1 MLQSMLSLHILGQE
15 EQLLINHLI
24 LETME
29 ENNVTVE
36 ATPEVAPTPVANV
49 APATADVKTAKVLGA
64 NLKLTENKFEYFLLV
79 LEGEQ
84 QGVAI
89 WPNELEQLLQQDE
102 AIAMSMLGFDKFC
115 LVLKGAKVGYVTE
128 GEGDQMLHVIKSIK
142 IDDKLGIVAK
152 AVEAFVQQMLS

>member
-1 MLQSMLSLHILGQE
+1 
-15 EQLLINHLI
+15 
-24 LETME
+24 ME

-49 APATADVKTAKVLGA
+49 APATAETKTAKVLGA

-89 WPNELEQLLQQDE
+89 WPNELEQLLKQDE
-102 AIAMSMLGFDKFC
+102 AICMQMMGFENFC
-115 LVLKGAKVGYVTE
+115 KLLKSSKVEYVTE
-128 GEGDQMLHVIKSIK
+128 GEGDAVVHIIKAIK
-142 IDDKLGIVAK
+142 IDDSLGIVGK
-152 AVEAFVQQMLS
+152 AVEAFIKQMLG

>member
-1 MLQSMLSLHILGQE
+1 
-15 EQLLINHLI
+15 
-24 LETME
+24 ME

-49 APATADVKTAKVLGA
+49 APATAETKTAKVLGA

-89 WPNELEQLLQQDE
+89 WPNELEQLLKQDE
-102 AIAMSMLGFDKFC
+102 AICMQMMGFENFC
-115 LVLKGAKVGYVTE
+115 KLLKSSKVEYVTE
-128 GEGDQMLHVIKSIK
+128 GEGDAVVHIIKSIK
-142 IDDKLGIVAK
+142 IDDSLGIVGK
-152 AVEAFVQQMLS
+152 AVEAFIKQMLG